1 MSGLLDDFRPCP
13 PDRLAEALELLYR
26 RAEPALRPQLV
37 SEALAEVARG
47 QLDLSGLWVARRR
60 GKLVA
65 ALLTQGLAGSA
76 AALWAPEVAPIW
88 RRGALAVAL
97 IRAALAD
104 YRARG
109 FRIAQA
115 LVDSSAPRQAAADL
129 TRAGMPEVT
138 VLTYLERPTADPLAI
153 ATEVPRF
160 DWREYGPATDAEF
173 REVLRGTYLGSLDMP
188 ELEGVRSLDD
198 VLASHR
204 VGGRFDPSRWQ
215 VGRLEG
221 EPSASAVVLLA
232 EPEGRDAW
240 EVSYLGL
247 TPAAR
252 GRGLGRAALA
262 RALELARP
270 HAARLELAVDAR
282 NLPAE
287 RLYRRAGFAPF
298 DRRAVHFRVI
308 ERGSGDGHR

>member
-1 MSGLLDDFRPCP
+1 MLGPRDEFRPCP
-13 PDRLAEALELLYR
+13 PDGLAEALEILYR
-26 RAEPALRPQLV
+26 RAEPALRPRLV
-37 SEALAEVARG
+37 AEALEDVARE
-47 QLDLSGLWVARRR
+47 QLDLAGLWVARRR
-60 GKLVA
+60 GSIVA
-65 ALLTQGLAGSA
+65 ALLTQGLAGRA
-76 AALWAPEVAPIW
+76 AALWAPEVAPVW

-115 LVDSSAPRQAAADL
+115 LVDASSPRRAAADL
-129 TRAGMPEVT
+129 TRAGLPKVT
-138 VLTYLERPTADPLAI
+138 VLTYLERPTAEPLPVAPGL
-153 ATEVPRF
+153 PRF
-160 DWREYGPATDAEF
+160 AWRAYGPATDAAF
-173 REVLRGTYLGSLDMP
+173 REALRGSYIGSLDMP

-204 VGGRFDPSRWQ
+204 AGGRFEPGRWQ
-215 VGRLEG
+215 VGHLEG
-221 EPSASAVVLLA
+221 EPSASAVILLA

-270 HAARLELAVDAR
+270 HASRLELAVDAR
-282 NLPAE
+282 NVPAE
-287 RLYRRAGFAPF
+287 RLYQRAGFAPF
-298 DRRAVHFRVI
+298 DRRAVHFLAI
-308 ERGSGDGHR
+308 DRGPG